1 MSYFR
6 RSKTK
11 KRSFKS
17 SNSRCDIS
25 TDSYNSTDFPVM
37 ASAASDFMGW
47 KGGLDNDDVKLDRV
61 FGGYGAGMANLGEKI
76 SVSLPKYIEG
86 AIEVGK
92 VINHA
97 VIAVLTG
104 NIAFLVE
111 DIVTYAGAARHCKAE
126 CKRLSE
132 QFKIARDSAKELLDK
147 LAENPKEIEDKSF
160 GSALK
165 AFAIVLEDGRAVVK
179 QHAEAK
185 YGLKVFY
192 AKKFAAEFQDI
203 EERLDQACNRLN
215 FAINIRHFVNSQELE
230 ETHKTWHEEDKI
242 AFAQINNMVKETL
255 EEIRG
260 YKHSKNA
267 PSLLGTR
274 INSNELSDLERF
286 KTDRLFTAIYHTVNE
301 FTRKPKDIKVVIKVT
316 LARESVSDEVSKFAL
331 EVAYLQKLAPSPNI
345 IDLIGLTTLRGNMA
359 LVLDYCENEDLQS
372 FIASGNLKGDW
383 GKKRSIALGI
393 AQGIAFLHKAGIL
406 HKYINSANILL
417 DKYFRAK
424 ITNFRKSRW
433 SNGGSLRLIDSF
445 EEQIRWTAPERLGDD
460 VATFTE
466 ECDTYSFGVV
476 FYEIVSERFPWQGF
490 QLDHVY
496 HLRKVEGKELK
507 LPHNIPPSIS
517 SIFTNCTCLVP
528 KRRFKTTEIIDHLE
542 VIRPECLENASFA
555 EGEDVDGIDLG
566 LDELIKEDEK
576 RYLFVRSTRNL
587 EVPSDF
593 SEEEI
598 EPTLDEILEK
608 ADNYHLL
615 RDYVKAREEYTKVMD
630 DFPHALFRLGEYYF
644 FGKGVD
650 KDIPKSIEY
659 LEKAVEGGDGDAVD
673 MIGYLYLTGQGFT
686 RDRIK
691 AVKYFKKAVDKNIPH
706 GMYHLGVCYHKPYGG
721 LKKDVEESKRLILRA
736 ASMGIDEAQKYAHQ
750 QHWDI

>member
-1 MSYFR
+1 
-6 RSKTK
+6 
-11 KRSFKS
+11 
-17 SNSRCDIS
+17 
-25 TDSYNSTDFPVM
+25 M
-37 ASAASDFMGW
+37 ASSASDFLGW
-47 KGGLDNDDVKLDRV
+47 KGGLDSDEVKLDRV
-61 FGGYGAGMANLGEKI
+61 FGGYGSGIANFGEKL

-185 YGLKVFY
+185 YGLKIFY

-203 EERLDQACNRLN
+203 EERLDQACSRLN

-260 YKHSKNA
+260 YKHAKNA

-274 INSNELSDLERF
+274 INSNELSDFERY

-301 FTRKPKDIKVVIKVT
+301 FTRKPKDFKVVIKVT
-316 LARESVSDEVSKFAL
+316 LARESVSDEVSQFAL
-331 EVAYLQKLAPSPNI
+331 EVAYL
-345 IDLIGLTTLRGNMA
+345 NMA
-359 LVLDYCENEDLQS
+359 LVLDYCEHEDLQA

-393 AQGIAFLHKAGIL
+393 AQGMAFLHKAGIL

-445 EEQIRWTAPERLGDD
+445 EEQIRWTAPERLGDN
-460 VATFTE
+460 VAIFTE
-466 ECDTYSFGVV
+466 ECDIYSFGVV
-476 FYEIVSERFPWQGF
+476 FYEIVSEKFPWQGF

-507 LPHNIPPSIS
+507 LPHNMPPSIS
-517 SIFTNCTCLVP
+517 SVFTNCTCLVP
-528 KRRFKTTEIIDHLE
+528 KRRFKTTE
-542 VIRPECLENASFA
+542 P
-555 EGEDVDGIDLG
+555 GEDPDGIDLG
-566 LDELIKEDEK
+566 DELIKEEEE
-576 RYLFVRSTRNL
+576 RYLHVRSTRNL

-593 SEEEI
+593 SEEEEI

-608 ADNYHLL
+608 
-615 RDYVKAREEYTKVMD
+615 E
-630 DFPHALFRLGEYYF
+630 
-644 FGKGVD
+644 
-650 KDIPKSIEY
+650 
-659 LEKAVEGGDGDAVD
+659 
-673 MIGYLYLTGQGFT
+673 
-686 RDRIK
+686 
-691 AVKYFKKAVDKNIPH
+691 
-706 GMYHLGVCYHKPYGG
+706 
-721 LKKDVEESKRLILRA
+721 
-736 ASMGIDEAQKYAHQ
+736 
-750 QHWDI
+750 

>member
-1 MSYFR
+1 
-6 RSKTK
+6 
-11 KRSFKS
+11 
-17 SNSRCDIS
+17 
-25 TDSYNSTDFPVM
+25 M
-37 ASAASDFMGW
+37 ASSASDFLGW
-47 KGGLDNDDVKLDRV
+47 KGGLDSDEVKLDRV
-61 FGGYGAGMANLGEKI
+61 FGGYGSGIANFGEKL

-132 QFKIARDSAKELLDK
+132 QFKISRDSAKELLDK

-185 YGLKVFY
+185 YGLKIFY

-203 EERLDQACNRLN
+203 EERLDQACSRLN

-260 YKHSKNA
+260 YKHAKNA

-274 INSNELSDLERF
+274 INSNELSDFERY

-301 FTRKPKDIKVVIKVT
+301 FTRKPKDFKVVIKVT
-316 LARESVSDEVSKFAL
+316 LARESVSDEVSQFAL

-345 IDLIGLTTLRGNMA
+345 IDLIGVTTLRGNMA
-359 LVLDYCENEDLQS
+359 LVLDYCEHEDLQA

-393 AQGIAFLHKAGIL
+393 AQGMAFLHKAGIL

-445 EEQIRWTAPERLGDD
+445 EEQIRWTAPERLGDN
-460 VATFTE
+460 VAIFTE
-466 ECDTYSFGVV
+466 ECDVYSFGVV
-476 FYEIVSERFPWQGF
+476 FYEIVSEKFPWQGF

-507 LPHNIPPSIS
+507 LPHNMPPSIS
-517 SIFTNCTCLVP
+517 SVFTNCTCLVP

-542 VIRPECLENASFA
+542 VIRPECLENTSYAP
-555 EGEDVDGIDLG
+555 GEDPDGIDLG
-566 LDELIKEDEK
+566 LDELIKEEEK
-576 RYLFVRSTRNL
+576 RYLHVRSTRNL

-593 SEEEI
+593 SEEEEI

-608 ADNYHLL
+608 ANNYHLL
-615 RDYVKAREEYTKVMD
+615 RDYAKAREEYIKVMD

-659 LEKAVEGGDGDAVD
+659 LEKAVEGGDGDAMD

-721 LKKDVEESKRLILRA
+721 LKRDVEESKRLILRA

-750 QHWDI
+750 QHWDT